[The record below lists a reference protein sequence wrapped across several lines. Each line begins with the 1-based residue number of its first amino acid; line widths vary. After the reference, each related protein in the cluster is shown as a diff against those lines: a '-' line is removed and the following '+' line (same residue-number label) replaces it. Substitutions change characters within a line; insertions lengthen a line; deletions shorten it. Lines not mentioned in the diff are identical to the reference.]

1 MKTNKKLLAGNTTML
16 ILKLLKEKDMYGYLI
31 IEELAKKSNNTFA
44 LKAGTLYPLLHGLE
58 NDGMLNSYDENADS
72 GRLRKYYRITEEGK
86 KFLNKEKEEWNVYVS
101 TINQVLEGGV
111 KFGII

>member
-1 MKTNKKLLAGNTTML
+1 MNSNKKLLAGSTTML
-16 ILKLLKEKDMYGYLI
+16 ILNLLEEKDMYGYLI
-31 IEELAKKSNNTFA
+31 IKELATKSDNTFE

-58 NDGMLNSYDENADS
+58 NDGMLNSYDEYADS
-72 GRLRKYYRITEEGK
+72 GRVRKYYRITEEGK
-86 KFLNKEKEEWNVYVS
+86 KFLNKEREEWNVYVS